1 MIKKILPLVTVLTL
15 STQVMAHESTQEHES
30 NLYVV
35 GKALYIMGDD
45 VQHEE
50 AHLEGDGG
58 IGFGVDFGYR
68 IAYGFSVEYDFS
80 YSINTVSEAD
90 ESADSEYMT
99 HAIDIVYTYPAT
111 KELGIFAKVGY
122 EYEKEKITDYDID
135 SSDHGTVF
143 GAGVEYELTHQYSV
157 VGEYEH
163 STIDGPRGDSIYL
176 GLMIN
181 L

>member
-1 MIKKILPLVTVLTL
+1 MIKKILPLVTTLTL
-15 STQVMAHESTQEHES
+15 STQVMAHGSTQEHES

-35 GKALYIMGDD
+35 GKALYIVGDD

-50 AHLEGDGG
+50 AHLEGEGG
-58 IGFGVDFGYR
+58 IGFGIDIGYR

-80 YSINTVSEAD
+80 YSINTVSE
-90 ESADSEYMT
+90 EEFSADTEYMT
-99 HAIDIVYTYPAT
+99 HAIDLVYTYHT
-111 KELGIFAKVGY
+111 TSELSVFAKVGY

-143 GAGVEYELTHQYSV
+143 GAGVEYELTHQYSL

-163 STIDGPRGDSIYL
+163 STIDGPRGDSIYF
-176 GLMIN
+176 GVMVN

>member
-1 MIKKILPLVTVLTL
+1 MIKKILPLVTALTL
-15 STQVMAHESTQEHES
+15 STQVIAHENEKHES

-35 GKALYIMGDD
+35 GKALYILGDD
-45 VQHEE
+45 VKHEE
-50 AHLEGDGG
+50 TTLKGDGG
-58 IGFGVDFGYR
+58 IGFGIDLGYR

-80 YSINTVSEAD
+80 YSINTVKEAE

-99 HAIDIVYTYPAT
+99 HAVDLVYTYPAT
-111 KELGIFAKVGY
+111 KELGVFAKVGY
-122 EYEKEKITDYDID
+122 EYEKEKINDYGID
-135 SSDHGTVF
+135 NSDHGTVF
-143 GAGVEYELTHQYSV
+143 GAGLEYELTHQYSV

-176 GLMIN
+176 GIMIN